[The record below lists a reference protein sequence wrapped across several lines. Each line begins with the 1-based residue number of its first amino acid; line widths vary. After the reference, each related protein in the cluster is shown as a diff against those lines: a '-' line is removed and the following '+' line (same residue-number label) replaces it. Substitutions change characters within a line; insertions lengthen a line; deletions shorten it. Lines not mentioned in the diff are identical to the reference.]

1 MRSYPEYLQSRVD
14 SLQYTVHGQRAVIC
28 LLILV
33 IVCLYLAA
41 VYK

>member
-14 SLQYTVHGQRAVIC
+14 SLEYVVLGQRAVIC
-28 LLILV
+28 LLILAMV
-33 IVCLYLAA
+33 FLYFVA